1 MGAIRRE
8 NPPSTHIITTLY
20 DLIEAISDEV
30 QPGEESLLTDVVL
43 HLLDSGKIK
52 CYGNLKVRRKIQ
64 RDNLNYGNVKR

>member
-8 NPPSTHIITTLY
+8 NPHSTHITTTLY

-30 QPGEESLLTDVVL
+30 QPGEESLLADVVL

-52 CYGNLKVRRKIQ
+52 CNGNLKISLALLESDGVQ
-64 RDNLNYGNVKR
+64 SEAVV